1 MFNIILT
8 GKILDEIQFKKIIV
22 KIIKLK
28 KEKKVNQII
37 LSIWKNQILSKEVIL
52 FFKKNNV
59 EILRNNN
66 KKFSCSFKYQ
76 SYLLKNGLRKIKNK
90 KVLIVKLRNDINFK
104 LDQISRLSKLNFKIF
119 NKKKLLSHKIWVPYF
134 EITKPFYIAD
144 EIIVTNYINFKK
156 ITSFK
161 KYYGDSF
168 FDTGQTH
175 INWYLGLFIKKFH
188 KFDNYIKHFGKSYH
202 FNSNRFFY
210 LHKLINNQE
219 YLKILLQYYKILNE
233 YFIVGTNVK
242 KNFSL
247 NIKTINFFN
256 QNFMINFQNK
266 TINDIFSIN
275 NSHIKYSGH
284 IFSRN
289 NNDIKKLIKL
299 VTKQIFKFHSKKLF
313 RDKKQ
318 FLIGKVIIELKH
330 IYNFFIFKINF

>member
-8 GKILDEIQFKKIIV
+8 GKILDEIQFKKLIN

-28 KEKKVNQII
+28 NENKIDQII
-37 LSIWKNQILSKEVIL
+37 LSIWKNQILSKEVI
-52 FFKKNNV
+52 FFLKKND
-59 EILRNNN
+59 IDIIRNKT

-90 KVLIVKLRNDINFK
+90 RVLIVKLRNDINFE

-188 KFDNYIKHFGKSYH
+188 IFDTYIKHFGKSYH

-210 LHKLINNQE
+210 LDKLINNQE

-233 YFIVGTNVK
+233 YFIVGSNLK

-247 NIKTINFFN
+247 NKNTINFFN
-256 QNFMINFQNK
+256 QNFMINFQNQ
-266 TINDIFSIN
+266 TINDIFSIT
-275 NSHIKYSGH
+275 NSHVKYSGH

-299 VTKQIFKFHSKKLF
+299 VIKQIFKFHSKKLF
-313 RDKKQ
+313 RDKKKS
-318 FLIGKVIIELKH
+318 LIGKVIFELKH

>member
-76 SYLLKNGLRKIKNK
+76 SYLLKNGLTKIKNK
-90 KVLIVKLRNDINFK
+90 RVLIIKLRNDINFE
-104 LDQISRLSKLNFKIF
+104 LSQISKLSKLNFKTDKRKNI
-119 NKKKLLSHKIWVPYF
+119 LTHKIWIPYF

-156 ITSFK
+156 ITSSK

-175 INWYLGLFIKKFH
+175 INWYLSMFIKKFNI
-188 KFDNYIKHFGKSYH
+188 FNTYVKHFGKSYH
-202 FNSNRFFY
+202 FNSTRFFY
-210 LHKLINNQE
+210 LSKLLNNQE